1 MDIVVTMTE
10 NEIVDAI
17 KNYMNDQDI
26 VTLGKNIEVNL
37 VAGRGP
43 NGHSAVITIKKDGDT
58 QNATPNPAPATTP
71 APTRQTKKADPAKA
85 KPEPEPV
92 VQAPVVLPGEEEVVE
107 APPATE
113 QVTDLFADAGEA
125 GVPDPAVELD
135 ENTVT
140 EGSTEEVE
148 SLFS

>member
-43 NGHSAVITIKKDGDT
+43 NGHSAVITIKKDGDI
-58 QNATPNPAPATTP
+58 QNERPNPAPTKDSAP
-71 APTRQTKKADPAKA
+71 AKQTKKADPVKK

-92 VQAPVVLPGEEEVVE
+92 VDTPVILPVEEKAPE
-107 APPATE
+107 APPIEA
-113 QVTDLFADAGEA
+113 VTDLFADAGEA
-125 GVPDPAVELD
+125 VAPDPAIELD